1 MIIGGFA
8 ERRNQK
14 LLQRRKQESEE
25 FASDLNYE
33 MYRAMD
39 GTPAPEEAQQAVAQ
53 AVLDLLKP
61 SPQARL
67 LDVGCGLGNLT
78 KYWVPHFERVAA
90 TDLSPGMID
99 RARLVLPDADLHVA
113 PAHEL
118 PFDDE
123 AFDRAVCYGVFQLFP
138 DYAYAR
144 TALAEILRVVKP
156 GGLLVL
162 GDIPDAARRHLSFED
177 LQFRSQ
183 PRSRQL
189 LEGSRRALSNLL
201 LGERP
206 YGFYRLSFFA
216 REAARA
222 GYEYRVTPQ
231 PPLVDRAMWR
241 VNIIISKPE

>member
-1 MIIGGFA
+1 VVIGGFA
-8 ERRNQK
+8 ERRNEK
-14 LLQRRKQESEE
+14 LLRRRQQESEE
-25 FASDLNYE
+25 FARDQNYE

-39 GTPAPEEAQQAVAQ
+39 GTPAPEEAQQVVAR

-61 SPQARL
+61 SPQASL

-78 KYWVPHFERVAA
+78 KYWAPHFAHVAA

-99 RARLVLPDADLHVA
+99 RARLVLPDADLYVA

-118 PFDDE
+118 PFEDE
-123 AFDRAVCYGVFQLFP
+123 TFDRAVCYGVFQLFP

-144 TALAEILRVVKP
+144 TALAEMLRGVRP
-156 GGLLVL
+156 GGVLVL
-162 GDIPDAARRHLSFED
+162 GDVPDAARKHLSYED
-177 LQFRSQ
+177 LQWRSQ

-189 LEGSRRALSNLL
+189 IEGTRRAFSDLL
-201 LGERP
+201 FGERP

-216 REAARA
+216 QEAARA
-222 GYEYRVTPQ
+222 GYEYRVVPQ

-241 VNIIISKPE
+241 VNVMISKPG